1 VSAPLII
8 NTGVPLVVSSHF
20 PAVAPPQ
27 CVPALTAHPVE
38 TLLYHSINV
47 DPPTQP
53 ISSQVHP
60 MPLTVY
66 TGTPIDLSSLLGL
79 TASGAA

>member
-1 VSAPLII
+1 LCTSDHQYGRSARRLF
-8 NTGVPLVVSSHF
+8 SF
-20 PAVAPPQ
+20 PPQ
-27 CVPALTAHPVE
+27 LLRRSVCPALTAHPVE